1 VTSDEGAAAL
11 AGLIEAADV
20 LARAER
26 GVRRA
31 MENKPTSAWRRWLAG
46 DDSAAMTAVLDGIQ
60 LGRRRLERSLAK
72 HGLIPI
78 PAIGR
83 PLDAEMMEV
92 IEAVSSPSHPTGTV
106 VEEVRVGYQQNGS
119 VFRLAQVKVAR

>member
-1 VTSDEGAAAL
+1 MTSDETSAAL
-11 AGLIEAADV
+11 AGLIEAVDV

-31 MENKPTSAWRRWLAG
+31 MEGKRKSVWRRWLAG
-46 DDSAAMTAVLDGIQ
+46 DDSAALRAVLDGIQ

-72 HGLIPI
+72 HGLNPI
-78 PAIGR
+78 LAVDR
-83 PLDAEMMEV
+83 PFDAETMEV
-92 IEAVSSPSHPTGTV
+92 IEAVTSAHRPPGTV
-106 VEEVRVGYQQNGS
+106 VEEIRIGYQRNGS